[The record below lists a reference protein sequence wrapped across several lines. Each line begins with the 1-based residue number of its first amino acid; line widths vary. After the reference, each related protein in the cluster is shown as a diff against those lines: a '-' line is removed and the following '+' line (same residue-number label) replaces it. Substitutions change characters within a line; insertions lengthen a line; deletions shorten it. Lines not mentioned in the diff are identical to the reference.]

1 MMDTT
6 GQPLKRITKWLS
18 TSLTIALGWAMSCAA
33 LSVPLRF
40 TEFENNLGTQMV
52 PGSSMTWLNVAEL
65 QDGTQVNMVMT
76 LLSDTSGGPIEVT
89 NDGDDVYIDVDN
101 EGSALSMRF
110 EFVDQNDQPVV
121 LAPSFYVQDLDKV
134 DSTNWENLVIH
145 EDTLVSYFF
154 EGDEDL
160 GSELTLEIDATS
172 GLYTFGSKIDLNPH
186 SSVNSVQLQLQPVS
200 TFVLD
205 FIIGEDRPLSWFFLD
220 GNAEDRFSEPTEA
233 VIDQTPPV
241 APVIT
246 TPEQNAVFTDAQV
259 SIGGTAESNNWVSVF
274 EGTDLVCTTISTP
287 AGYWSCDGN
296 FALGSHTVFAEAMD
310 FAQNQSSE
318 SNSVTFSVVSNEVVE
333 APATETPDSKA
344 PSLNT
349 GVTGTGSFG
358 WWLVPVLLLLSRTR
372 TKK

>member
-18 TSLTIALGWAMSCAA
+18 TSLTIALGWALSCAA
-33 LSVPLRF
+33 LSVPLSF

-205 FIIGEDRPLSWFFLD
+205 FII
-220 GNAEDRFSEPTEA
+220 
-233 VIDQTPPV
+233 
-241 APVIT
+241 
-246 TPEQNAVFTDAQV
+246 
-259 SIGGTAESNNWVSVF
+259 
-274 EGTDLVCTTISTP
+274 
-287 AGYWSCDGN
+287 
-296 FALGSHTVFAEAMD
+296 
-310 FAQNQSSE
+310 
-318 SNSVTFSVVSNEVVE
+318 
-333 APATETPDSKA
+333 
-344 PSLNT
+344 
-349 GVTGTGSFG
+349 
-358 WWLVPVLLLLSRTR
+358 
-372 TKK
+372 